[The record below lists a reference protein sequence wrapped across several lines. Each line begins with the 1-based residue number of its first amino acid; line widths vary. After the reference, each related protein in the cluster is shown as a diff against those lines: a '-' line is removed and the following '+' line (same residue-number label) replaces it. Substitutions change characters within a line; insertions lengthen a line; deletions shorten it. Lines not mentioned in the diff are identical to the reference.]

1 MILRSDA
8 GKVLVSG
15 ELLGARLAGDV
26 DGEKKLPCE
35 VDDGERRPGEI
46 RPGDGGIL
54 GEVATSMAL
63 AALDL
68 DISDKES

>member
-1 MILRSDA
+1 
-8 GKVLVSG
+8 
-15 ELLGARLAGDV
+15 
-26 DGEKKLPCE
+26 LPCE